1 MKSTLDDSCRPR
13 VPPEGSPVVGGA
25 TFQYRKVRRAEPHG
39 PRPFWPMPRRL
50 WKGETMLPETC
61 EVLVIG
67 AGPVGLAVAVT
78 LARRGVRPLVIERA
92 GTPQTTS
99 RAAVIHAHTLE
110 ILDRIGVAGDM
121 LAEGR
126 KITKFAFRDRD
137 RLLGLIRFDRLPSEH
152 RYLLMLPQDRTE
164 AILLDR
170 LAALDVEVTRGA
182 ALVGLREEGQ
192 RVIAEVEIGGE
203 RRTVS
208 ARYVVGADGM
218 HSLVRE
224 SCGIAFDGAPYEGSF
239 VLADVTLERTAARD
253 EVTLYFSP
261 EGLVVLAPLP
271 GGSYRVVAVVD
282 EAPEKP
288 DAAFIQRLLDERGPR
303 EHALGRVGSVTWS
316 SRFRLHHRLARRYRK
331 GPVFIA
337 GDAAHAHSPAGGQ
350 GMNTGMM
357 DAYALGCLLSDVI
370 LGHATEASLDRYEA
384 LRRPAAAEVLALA
397 GRLTEAATLRA
408 VWKRRVRNAV
418 LGVAARFPAF
428 HDRLALNLSGIARR
442 AAVPAE

>member
-1 MKSTLDDSCRPR
+1 
-13 VPPEGSPVVGGA
+13 
-25 TFQYRKVRRAEPHG
+25 
-39 PRPFWPMPRRL
+39 
-50 WKGETMLPETC
+50 MLPESC

-67 AGPVGLAVAVT
+67 AGPDGLAVAAT

-92 GTPQTTS
+92 ATPQTTS

-110 ILDRIGVAGDM
+110 ILDRIGVADAM

-126 KITKFAFRDRD
+126 KIEKFAFRDRD
-137 RLLGLIRFDRLPSEH
+137 RLLGLIRFDHLPSEH

-164 AILLDR
+164 AILRDR
-170 LAALDVEVTRGA
+170 LVALDVEVTRGA
-182 ALVGLREEGQ
+182 SLVGLREAGDGL
-192 RVIAEVEIGGE
+192 IAEVEIGGAV
-203 RRTVS
+203 RTMT

-218 HSLVRE
+218 HSRVRE

-239 VLADVTLERTAARD
+239 VLADVRLYDAPARD
-253 EVTLYFSP
+253 EVTLFFSP
-261 EGLVVLAPLP
+261 EGLLVLAPLP
-271 GGSYRVVAVVD
+271 GGSYRVVAAVD

-288 DAAFIQRLLDERGPR
+288 DAVFIQRLLEERGPR
-303 EHALGRVGSVTWS
+303 EAALGRVGAVSWS
-316 SRFRLHHRLARRYRK
+316 SRFRLHHRLARSYRS
-331 GPVFIA
+331 GRVFIA

-350 GMNTGMM
+350 GMNTGMV

-370 LGHATEASLDRYEA
+370 LGRAAEASLDRYEA

-408 VWKRRVRNAV
+408 VWKRRIRNAV
-418 LGVAARFPAF
+418 LGMAARFPAF
-428 HDRLALNLSGIARR
+428 RDRLALNLSGIARR